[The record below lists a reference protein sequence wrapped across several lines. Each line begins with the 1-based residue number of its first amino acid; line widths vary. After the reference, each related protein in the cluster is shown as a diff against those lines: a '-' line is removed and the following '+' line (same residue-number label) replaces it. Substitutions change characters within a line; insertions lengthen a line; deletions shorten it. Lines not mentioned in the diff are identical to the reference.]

1 MDKILGTIGLC
12 IRAGKLVHGFDAVM
26 AEIKDNAG
34 KVSGVLTA
42 SDLSEKTKKEVAFHR
57 EKAGVEVTEIP
68 ETLDE
73 LKQVTGKRTGI
84 LAVLDDGLYGSII
97 KNIH

>member
-42 SDLSEKTKKEVAFHR
+42 SDLSEKTKKEVAFHC
-57 EKAGVEVTEIP
+57 EKAGVGVTEIP

-73 LKQVTGKRTGI
+73 LKQATGKRTGVF
-84 LAVLDDGLYGSII
+84 AVLDDGLYGSII

>member
-42 SDLSEKTKKEVAFHR
+42 SDLSEKTKKEVAFHC

-84 LAVLDDGLYGSII
+84 LAVLDDGRYGSII